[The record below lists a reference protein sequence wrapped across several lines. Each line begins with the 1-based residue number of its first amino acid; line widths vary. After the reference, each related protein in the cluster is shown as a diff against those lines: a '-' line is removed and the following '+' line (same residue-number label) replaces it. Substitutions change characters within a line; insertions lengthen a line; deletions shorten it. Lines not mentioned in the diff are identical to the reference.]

1 LIPPR
6 YRTIGAAAVL
16 GGVNAYITNR
26 LFHVAYTRQMGSI
39 EAAFIGLARY
49 IRDHFPHFT
58 WFPLWYG
65 GIPFADAYPPLLH
78 FLVAGVS
85 AVGASP
91 GLAYHIVT
99 GAFYALGPVLL
110 FLVALRLGAN
120 RPAAFLAALG
130 YSLISPSCWLIPR
143 VRAETGGLLGPRR
156 LVTMVRLGEGPHV
169 ASLVFL
175 LLAIW
180 LLDRALEKRRPMD
193 YVVAGFAFAATVLT
207 NWIGAVALALAVT
220 AYLLA
225 GVQKSWRTACLRT
238 GAIAIFAYVVAMPW
252 ATPSTLTTISRNAP
266 LLVGYHSSG
275 RPLALFLVSL
285 PLAAWILKRCGL
297 IPQLRFGVLLTYSMA
312 AMALSEYWLARPLLP
327 QSARYHLEMDLA
339 LWLAAALALSQV
351 RPSEWMRRKSVWI
364 TAALAILAIPLIW
377 RQQRQARGIEA
388 PIAIESTTEY
398 KVAHWLDEHMP
409 GRRVFAPGSISFWM
423 TAFSDTPMLVGGFDN
438 GIRNPLLWTVNY
450 QLLAGDKTAVALAWL
465 KAYGCDAIVGND
477 PASAEVFHSYK
488 HPERLHSLPELWRDG
503 PEVIYAVPHRG
514 SLAHALPAEDLV
526 HDVPAPYDPKSLAP
540 YLAALDNPS
549 LPEAAFRW
557 LDPSHAEI
565 RANLRPDY
573 LLSVQVS
580 WDSGWRATVEGSRR
594 RVWGDKLGQLVV
606 EPRCAGPCLVE
617 LNYTGGNEWQLAR
630 WVSILSLVGG
640 IFIACRPLWPPA
652 RRRPWKGR

>member
-1 LIPPR
+1 
-6 YRTIGAAAVL
+6 
-16 GGVNAYITNR
+16 
-26 LFHVAYTRQMGSI
+26 MGSI

-85 AVGASP
+85 AAGASP
-91 GLAYHIVT
+91 GLAYHMVT
-99 GAFYALGPVLL
+99 ATFYVLGPVLF
-110 FLVALRLGAN
+110 FLVALRLGVN
-120 RPAAFLAALG
+120 RPSAFLAALG
-130 YSLISPSCWLIPR
+130 YSLISPSCWLIPQ
-143 VRAETGGLLGPRR
+143 VRAETGGWLGPRR
-156 LVTMVRLGEGPHV
+156 LVTMVEFGEGPHV
-169 ASLVFL
+169 ASMVFL

-180 LLDRALEKRRPMD
+180 LLDRALEKRRPTD
-193 YVVAGFAFAATVLT
+193 YVAAGFAFAATVLT
-207 NWIGAVALALAVT
+207 NWIGAVALALVVA

-225 GVQKSWRTACLRT
+225 GIQKEWRPAGLQTA
-238 GAIAIFAYVVAMPW
+238 AIAIFAYAVAMPW
-252 ATPSTLTTISRNAP
+252 AAPSTISRNAP

-275 RPLALFLVSL
+275 RQLALFLISL
-285 PLAAWILKRCGL
+285 PMASWILKRCRL
-297 IPQLRFGVLLTYSMA
+297 RPQIRFGLLLAYSTAM
-312 AMALSEYWLARPLLP
+312 MALGDYWLHKPMLP
-327 QSARYHLEMDLA
+327 QAHRYHLEMDLA
-339 LWLAAALALSQV
+339 LWLAGALALSEM

-364 TAALAILAIPLIW
+364 TVALAVLAIPLIW

-388 PIAIESTTEY
+388 PIAIESTAEY
-398 KVAHWLDEHMP
+398 NVSHWLGEHLA

-438 GIRNPLLWTVNY
+438 GIRNPLLWAVNY

-465 KAYGCDAIVGND
+465 KAFGCDAIVGDD
-477 PASAEVFHSYK
+477 PASQEIYHSYK

-503 PEVIYAVPHRG
+503 PEVIYAVPRRR
-514 SLAHALPAEDLV
+514 SLAHVLRAESLV
-526 HDVPAPYDPKSLAP
+526 PDVPAAYDPKELAP

-549 LPEAAFRW
+549 LPEAEFRW

-565 RANLRPDY
+565 RADLRPDY

-606 EPRCAGPCLVE
+606 EPRCAGPCRVE
-617 LNYTGGNEWQLAR
+617 LAYTGGLEWQLAR
-630 WVSILSLVGG
+630 WISLLALTGG
-640 IFIACRPLWPPA
+640 ILIAVRPLWLPA
-652 RRRPWKGR
+652 LHRPLKGK